1 MGTFSLAQIRTHVAI
16 TFMDTVL
23 CKRRHIED
31 SDSDDTTPLQQLK
44 DFLHRT
50 VSPTK
55 RRRLAG
61 PEDAPLVMPLDIEE
75 LASPKKPAQSPQAF
89 ITSSPKPPKCASPQ
103 LSFRARD
110 LRQKKITE
118 ARANKENS
126 LAVNVAAPIPRSAS
140 LTGVSTATST
150 LFSPHFKK
158 RPVRS
163 MTLGSLQ
170 LMDMQDRIFPSEE
183 ELLEPTATVSLRTD
197 ELLDDL
203 SGSEDEDEVTIDLS
217 GEFEL
222 FPSESEESELSLS
235 LSSPEESSI
244 VESSIELDYDA
255 ESLLFIRDVGPIPSD
270 YLNRKPHL
278 PPKRP
283 DAPKI
288 TLVLDLD
295 ETLVHCETSYL
306 ENADYKFPVPFDN
319 RVFQVWGR
327 KRPQVDRFL
336 ARVAQLFEVVVFTA
350 SQQVYADYIL
360 DELDTNG
367 VIDHK
372 LFRDSCVCTSNFNY
386 LKDLNVLGRDLSKVV
401 IIDNAITSF
410 AYQVDNGI
418 PILSWYDDEA
428 DNELTD
434 LLPFLEALSQVDDVR
449 PYIRDAFAIQ
459 KQIDSLEVSQPTSV

>member
-1 MGTFSLAQIRTHVAI
+1 
-16 TFMDTVL
+16 
-23 CKRRHIED
+23 
-31 SDSDDTTPLQQLK
+31 
-44 DFLHRT
+44 
-50 VSPTK
+50 
-55 RRRLAG
+55 
-61 PEDAPLVMPLDIEE
+61 MPLDIEE

-89 ITSSPKPPKCASPQ
+89 ITSSPKPPSMFIIFLIPFQSMNSLSIPECASPQ

-255 ESLLFIRDVGPIPSD
+255 ES
-270 YLNRKPHL
+270 
-278 PPKRP
+278 
-283 DAPKI
+283 
-288 TLVLDLD
+288 
-295 ETLVHCETSYL
+295 
-306 ENADYKFPVPFDN
+306 
-319 RVFQVWGR
+319 
-327 KRPQVDRFL
+327 
-336 ARVAQLFEVVVFTA
+336 
-350 SQQVYADYIL
+350 
-360 DELDTNG
+360 
-367 VIDHK
+367 
-372 LFRDSCVCTSNFNY
+372 
-386 LKDLNVLGRDLSKVV
+386 
-401 IIDNAITSF
+401 
-410 AYQVDNGI
+410 
-418 PILSWYDDEA
+418 
-428 DNELTD
+428 
-434 LLPFLEALSQVDDVR
+434 
-449 PYIRDAFAIQ
+449 
-459 KQIDSLEVSQPTSV
+459 